1 MQYTKKRQIMSSSQ
15 KIVIYDQVCVMCSRT
30 ILLLQKADSAGI
42 LSYTG
47 YQTPE
52 ASRLLSEAG
61 LESEAGKYIVYVSKG
76 KFYARSRAVLEIMR
90 DLGFPWNL
98 LYLFIIVPPFIR
110 NFVYGFIA
118 AHRHRFGGR
127 V

>member
-1 MQYTKKRQIMSSSQ
+1 MSSTQ
-15 KIVIYDQVCVMCSRT
+15 KLVIYDQVCVMCSRT
-30 ILLLQKADSAGI
+30 ILLLQKADSAGR
-42 LSYTG
+42 LNYTG

-52 ASRLLSEAG
+52 ASRLLRESG
-61 LESEAGKYIVYVSKG
+61 LESEAGKYIVYVSNG
-76 KFYARSRAVLEIMR
+76 RFYTRSRAVLEILR

-98 LYLFIIVPPFIR
+98 LYFFIIVPPFIR

-118 AHRHRFGGR
+118 THRHRFGGR